1 MLMGR
6 DSFVVGKVVSIIS
19 SRWSS
24 PKFAIIAATTI
35 LDAAKRKFLDLD
47 SVEVRSRDR
56 IFMSRPKNAPYCL
69 FYTTKRTFYREILL
83 PDTRDIFC
91 ERVGNGKKE
100 REKKKAKGGKK
111 VAPHLLN
118 LFKNLLPIY
127 LLYLYTLFRFE
138 EFLPWIIR
146 SGKFFNFL
154 FRSKEIIDRA
164 IQRIERIFIYTD
176 RIKIKKKRRKKKKR
190 LKRRRGN
197 YRITLILISIKT
209 NFFERLCNLYANYAT
224 QAFLLN
230 PSIITV
236 WIILYF
242 MLIP

>member
-19 SRWSS
+19 SRWSP

-111 VAPHLLN
+111 VALHLLN
-118 LFKNLLPIY
+118 LFKNLLSIY

-146 SGKFFNFL
+146 SGKFFNF
-154 FRSKEIIDRA
+154 FFSFKRNHRSSNSTYWTY
-164 IQRIERIFIYTD
+164 IYLH
-176 RIKIKKKRRKKKKR
+176 R
-190 LKRRRGN
+190 
-197 YRITLILISIKT
+197 
-209 NFFERLCNLYANYAT
+209 
-224 QAFLLN
+224 
-230 PSIITV
+230 
-236 WIILYF
+236 
-242 MLIP
+242 

>member
-19 SRWSS
+19 SRWSP

-100 REKKKAKGGKK
+100 REKKKQKGGKK
-111 VAPHLLN
+111 WPSICW
-118 LFKNLLPIY
+118 IY
-127 LLYLYTLFRFE
+127 LKIYCRYIF
-138 EFLPWIIR
+138 
-146 SGKFFNFL
+146 
-154 FRSKEIIDRA
+154 
-164 IQRIERIFIYTD
+164 FIY
-176 RIKIKKKRRKKKKR
+176 
-190 LKRRRGN
+190 
-197 YRITLILISIKT
+197 
-209 NFFERLCNLYANYAT
+209 
-224 QAFLLN
+224 
-230 PSIITV
+230 
-236 WIILYF
+236 ILYF
-242 MLIP
+242 DSKNFFREFSFSFKRNHRSSNSTYWTYIYLHR

>member
-19 SRWSS
+19 SRWSP

-35 LDAAKRKFLDLD
+35 LDAAKRRKFLDLD
-47 SVEVRSRDR
+47 SVEVRSRVR

-111 VAPHLLN
+111 VALHLLN
-118 LFKNLLPIY
+118 LFKNLLSIY

-138 EFLPWIIR
+138 EFFPWI
-146 SGKFFNFL
+146 FFFVQKK
-154 FRSKEIIDRA
+154 SS
-164 IQRIERIFIYTD
+164 IEQFNVLNVY
-176 RIKIKKKRRKKKKR
+176 
-190 LKRRRGN
+190 L
-197 YRITLILISIKT
+197 S
-209 NFFERLCNLYANYAT
+209 T
-224 QAFLLN
+224 Q
-230 PSIITV
+230 IE
-236 WIILYF
+236 
-242 MLIP
+242 